1 MYANFSSVNYQ
12 ELLAGNMKENILSDS
27 GETMLLDRI
36 INYLQKNL
44 YLAELNNSFP
54 SRKIEN

>member
-1 MYANFSSVNYQ
+1 
-12 ELLAGNMKENILSDS
+12 MKENILSDS
-27 GETMLLDRI
+27 GETMLLDKI